1 MQKFKLR
8 QNVQV
13 DYNADDWDLYTSTP
27 NVELAAL
34 ALNRCFEESVNKG
47 LSRTEVERAM
57 DRKMT
62 EFRHFGCSDSE
73 PYHVLERLLNKTF
86 GQD

>member
-1 MQKFKLR
+1 MEKFKLR

-13 DYNADDWDLYTSTP
+13 NYNADDWDLYTETP

-47 LSRTEVERAM
+47 LSRSEVESAM
-57 DRKMT
+57 GRKMT
-62 EFRHFGCSDSE
+62 EYRHFGASDSE
-73 PYHVLERLLNKTF
+73 PYYVLDRLLDKTF
-86 GQD
+86 GHS

>member
-1 MQKFKLR
+1 MEKILIRK
-8 QNVQV
+8 NVQV
-13 DYNADDWDLYTSTP
+13 NYNADDWDLYTETP

-47 LSRTEVERAM
+47 LTRSEVESAM
-57 DRKMT
+57 GRKMT

-73 PYHVLERLLNKTF
+73 PYHVLDRLLNKTF